1 MDKLDTG
8 HVMLQT
14 KYGQSPNPPQEGL
27 LDLPGL
33 AAKDCHV
40 HVHGTYVPN
49 RAQSTPWEPSGLA
62 I

>member
-49 RAQSTPWEPSGLA
+49 RAIDTMGT
-62 I
+62 